1 MLKELK
7 HCDNTVV
14 ELEVTE
20 SVKSKAKDY
29 IRNYMTKF
37 GSVYTKSSTDSKS
50 KDTRPQA
57 PASTE
62 EP

>member
-14 ELEVTE
+14 ELEVTD
-20 SVKSKAKDY
+20 SVKSKARDY

-37 GSVYTKSSTDSKS
+37 GSVYTKSSSDSKGP
-50 KDTRPQA
+50 KETRPV
-57 PASTE
+57 PPPP